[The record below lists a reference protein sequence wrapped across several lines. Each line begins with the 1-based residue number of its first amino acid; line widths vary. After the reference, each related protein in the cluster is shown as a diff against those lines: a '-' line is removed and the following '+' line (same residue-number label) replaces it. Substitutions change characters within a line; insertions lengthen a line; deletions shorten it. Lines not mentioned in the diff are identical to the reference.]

1 MRTLLEISLLLLK
14 MHRFLLFVLQLT
26 LLCPMASNAY
36 DPDPVDSLRNDL
48 AKATDVNEQI
58 LLHLNLFKRLQRKAP
73 DSSQLHLKQAVLFS
87 RKAVEDSIL
96 GKVHVAQIQD
106 HLTNDRYDSVFLY
119 VAKAL
124 DKFES
129 LSPQGQVDTYTMQG
143 VAYYYR
149 SEYAKAI
156 TSHLQA
162 EKISTLHKMEHGKA
176 QVLNN
181 IGITYIKLEDWPNA
195 EKYMMQ
201 SLTLCKEN
209 NLKRGISYTLG
220 NLGIIYKNQN
230 RFQDAIDAYVESN
243 KVFQDLGDERGI
255 ARNYDNLGT
264 LYEELKNYP
273 KALEYYQQ
281 SLKKSR
287 IAQDQSAMASALH
300 NLGNLYVKQ
309 DNFAKA
315 IKNYSESLRIAQEQ
329 DYKDAIRNNYLG
341 LAEAYEKNGE
351 LARALS
357 SRKLYEQWKDSVAN
371 KEHLE
376 SISELEI
383 KYQSEKKEKS
393 ILQLSEEKLKAEI
406 AMAKQDMKIRRLS
419 VGLVGAIIVFGLV
432 FVIFRQR
439 SKNQKQ
445 KDLIHAIADTQHA
458 ERQRISQDL
467 HDSVGGDLVLTKS
480 KLLHLHE
487 NTELHSQELQEAIS
501 SLTKTAEDI
510 RQISHNLMPA
520 ELVKFGLVPAI
531 EATLD
536 QLKDTELDVQL
547 YAHEMDNRIDST
559 KEIYLFR
566 IFQEI
571 VQNVLKHAKASQLN
585 IYLNRHKNHMNLMVE
600 DNGVGMKSD
609 SKRGMG
615 LANITSRVEHL
626 KGTLNIDSVMG
637 KGTTMNIQIPL

>member
-1 MRTLLEISLLLLK
+1 
-14 MHRFLLFVLQLT
+14 MHRFFSLVLLLT
-26 LLCPMASNAY
+26 LVFPLASNAY
-36 DPDPVDSLRNDL
+36 ESDPIDSLRNSL
-48 AKATDVNEQI
+48 ARTTDVNERI
-58 LLHLNLFKRLQRKAP
+58 LLHLSLFKRLQRKAP
-73 DSSQLHLKQAVLFS
+73 DSSQIHLRQAILFS
-87 RKAVEDSIL
+87 KETAEDSIL
-96 GKVHVAQIQD
+96 GKVHVAQIED
-106 HLTNDRYDSVFLY
+106 HLTNDRYDSVFQY

-129 LSPQGQVDTYTMQG
+129 LSARDQVDMYTMQG

-181 IGITYIKLEDWPNA
+181 IGITYIKLEDWTNA
-195 EKYMMQ
+195 EKYMVQ
-201 SLTLCKEN
+201 SLDICKKFD
-209 NLKRGISYTLG
+209 LKRGISYTLG
-220 NLGIIYKNQN
+220 NLGIIYKHLG
-230 RFQDAIDAYVESN
+230 RFHDAIDAYLESN
-243 KVFQDLGDERGI
+243 KVFVDLGDERGI
-255 ARNYDNLGT
+255 ARNYDNLGA

-273 KALEYYQQ
+273 KALEFYQK

-287 IAQDQSAMASALH
+287 TVQDQSAMASALH
-300 NLGNLYVKQ
+300 NLGNLYAKHN
-309 DNFAKA
+309 DYNKA
-315 IKNYSESLRIAQEQ
+315 IKNYSESLEIAQTQ

-341 LAEAYEKNGE
+341 LSEAYESNGN
-351 LARALS
+351 LIKALS
-357 SRKLYEQWKDSVAN
+357 SRKLYEQWKDSVTS

-393 ILQLSEEKLKAEI
+393 ILQLSEEKLKAEV
-406 AMAKQDMKIRRLS
+406 AMAKQGMKIRRLS

-445 KDLIHAIADTQHA
+445 KELIHAIADTQHA

-467 HDSVGGDLVLTKS
+467 HDSVGGDLALTKS
-480 KLLHLHE
+480 KLLHVFE
-487 NTELHSQELQEAIS
+487 NSEENSEELQDAIS
-501 SLTKTAEDI
+501 SLTKTADDI

-520 ELVKFGLVPAI
+520 ELVKFGLLPAI

-536 QLKDTELDVQL
+536 QLQNTELNVQL
-547 YAHEMDNRIDST
+547 YAHEMDSRIDST
-559 KEIYLFR
+559 KEIYLYR
-566 IFQEI
+566 IFQEV

-585 IYLNRHKNHMNLMVE
+585 IYLNRHKNYVNLMVE

-609 SKRGMG
+609 SKKGMG

-637 KGTTMNIQIPL
+637 RGTTMNIQIPL

>member
-1 MRTLLEISLLLLK
+1 
-14 MHRFLLFVLQLT
+14 MHRFFSFVILLT
-26 LLCPMASNAY
+26 LLLPVASMAY
-36 DPDPVDSLRNDL
+36 DPDPIDSLRNDL
-48 AKATDVNEQI
+48 AQATDINERI
-58 LLHLNLFKRLQRKAP
+58 LLHLSLFKRLQRKAP
-73 DSSQLHLKQAVLFS
+73 DSSLLHLKQAILFS
-87 RKAVEDSIL
+87 RETAEDSVL

-119 VAKAL
+119 AAKAS
-124 DKFES
+124 DKIES
-129 LSPQGQVDTYTMQG
+129 LSAQDQVDIYTMQG

-162 EKISTLHKMEHGKA
+162 EKISTLHKMEYGKA

-195 EKYMMQ
+195 EKYMNQ
-201 SLTLCKEN
+201 SLAICKKFD
-209 NLKRGISYTLG
+209 LKRGISYTLG
-220 NLGIIYKNQN
+220 NLGIIYKHLG

-243 KVFQDLGDERGI
+243 KVFLDLGDERGI
-255 ARNYDNLGT
+255 ARNYDNLGA
-264 LYEELKNYP
+264 LYEELENYP
-273 KALEYYQQ
+273 KALEYYQK

-287 IAQDQSAMASALH
+287 TAQDQSAMTSALH
-300 NLGNLYVKQ
+300 NLGNLYVKHN
-309 DNFAKA
+309 DFKRA
-315 IKNYSESLRIAQEQ
+315 IKNYSESLEIAQKQ

-341 LAEAYEKNGE
+341 LSEAHEKNGDI
-351 LARALS
+351 AKALS
-357 SRKLYEQWKDSVAN
+357 SRKLYEQWKDSVTN

-406 AMAKQDMKIRRLS
+406 SMAKQDMKIRRLT

-439 SKNQKQ
+439 SRNQKQ

-467 HDSVGGDLVLTKS
+467 HDSVGGDLALTKN

-487 NTELHSQELQEAIS
+487 NTEQNSRELQDAIS
-501 SLTKTAEDI
+501 SLTKTADHV

-536 QLKDTELDVQL
+536 QLQDTELNVQL

-559 KEIYLFR
+559 KEIYLYR
-566 IFQEI
+566 IFQEV

-585 IYLNRHKNHMNLMVE
+585 IYLNRHKNYVNLMVE
-600 DNGVGMKSD
+600 DNGIGMNSD
-609 SKRGMG
+609 SKKGMG

-626 KGTLNIDSVMG
+626 KGTLNIDSVIG

>member
-1 MRTLLEISLLLLK
+1 
-14 MHRFLLFVLQLT
+14 MHRFFSFVLLLT
-26 LLCPMASNAY
+26 LLLPMASIAY
-36 DPDPVDSLRNDL
+36 DPDPIDSLRNDL
-48 AKATDVNEQI
+48 AQTTDINERI
-58 LLHLNLFKRLQRKAP
+58 LLHLSLFKRLQRKAP

-87 RKAVEDSIL
+87 RETAEDSVL

-124 DKFES
+124 DKIES
-129 LSPQGQVDTYTMQG
+129 LSVEDQVDMYTMQG

-162 EKISTLHKMEHGKA
+162 EKISTFHKMEYGKA

-195 EKYMMQ
+195 ERYMTQ
-201 SLTLCKEN
+201 SLAICKKFD
-209 NLKRGISYTLG
+209 LKRGISYTLG
-220 NLGIIYKNQN
+220 NLGIIYKHQS
-230 RFQDAIDAYVESN
+230 RFQDAINAYVESN
-243 KVFQDLGDERGI
+243 KVFLDLGDERGI
-255 ARNYDNLGT
+255 ARNYDNLGA
-264 LYEELKNYP
+264 LYEELKNYS
-273 KALEYYQQ
+273 KALEYYQK

-287 IAQDQSAMASALH
+287 IAQDQSTMTNALH
-300 NLGNLYVKQ
+300 NLGNLHVKKN
-309 DNFAKA
+309 NFTKA
-315 IKNYSESLRIAQEQ
+315 IKNYSESLEIAQKQ

-341 LAEAYEKNGE
+341 LSEAHEKNGD
-351 LARALS
+351 LAKALS
-357 SRKLYEQWKDSVAN
+357 SRKLYEQWKDSVTN
-371 KEHLE
+371 NEHLE

-383 KYQSEKKEKS
+383 KYQSEKNEKS

-406 AMAKQDMKIRRLS
+406 SMAKQDMKIRRLT

-439 SKNQKQ
+439 SRNQKQ

-467 HDSVGGDLVLTKS
+467 HDSVGGDLALTKN
-480 KLLHLHE
+480 KLLHLYE
-487 NTELHSQELQEAIS
+487 NTGETSQEIQDAIS
-501 SLTKTAEDI
+501 ALTKTADDI

-536 QLKDTELDVQL
+536 QLQDTELNVQL
-547 YAHEMDNRIDST
+547 YAHEMENRIDST

-585 IYLNRHKNHMNLMVE
+585 IYLNRHKNYMNLMIE
-600 DNGVGMKSD
+600 DNGIGIKSD
-609 SKRGMG
+609 AKKGMG